1 MIIVIIIV
9 GVVIIRPV
17 RLDVDVSCD
26 LPQGQSNEALMG
38 IYEEQRSEEIDVA
51 MRGGKPR
58 GCADA
63 IRK

>member
-1 MIIVIIIV
+1 M
-9 GVVIIRPV
+9 PV
-17 RLDVDVSCD
+17 RLNVDVTCY
-26 LPQGQSNEALMG
+26 LLQGQSNEALMG
-38 IYEEQRSEEIDVA
+38 IYEEQRFEEIDVA